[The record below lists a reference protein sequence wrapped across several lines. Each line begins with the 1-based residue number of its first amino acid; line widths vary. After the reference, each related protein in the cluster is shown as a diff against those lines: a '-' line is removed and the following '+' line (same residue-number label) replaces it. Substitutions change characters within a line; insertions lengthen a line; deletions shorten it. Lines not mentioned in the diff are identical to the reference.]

1 MLTQET
7 AIYYRK
13 KQFRY
18 DEMGVWLRWTDC
30 LKKCNRIATGVK
42 GFFKRL

>member
-18 DEMGVWLRWTDC
+18 DEMGHRLQVDRPPEVR
-30 LKKCNRIATGVK
+30 NRIATGVK